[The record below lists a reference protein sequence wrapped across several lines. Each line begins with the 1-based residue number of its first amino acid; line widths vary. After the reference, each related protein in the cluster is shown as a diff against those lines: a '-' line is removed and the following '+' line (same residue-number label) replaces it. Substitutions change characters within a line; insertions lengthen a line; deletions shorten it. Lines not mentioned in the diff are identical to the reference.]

1 MNFSSK
7 INDRIDRIAAQAKE
21 VQQKV
26 ADPLYHVES
35 IQKVINEAIIAVEG
49 LPDDPALLRQEFISA
64 LSQVPGAVASTWKS
78 AADNLRDLH
87 SEISKWKEMGELY
100 DEWQREQEMH
110 HQREQEIKQEI
121 ISGEIKEP
129 TRQEA
134 IRRQAGTR
142 PAVTLGQFRR
152 LSSQLE
158 SGEDSE
164 G

>member
-1 MNFSSK
+1 
-7 INDRIDRIAAQAKE
+7 
-21 VQQKV
+21 
-26 ADPLYHVES
+26 
-35 IQKVINEAIIAVEG
+35 
-49 LPDDPALLRQEFISA
+49 
-64 LSQVPGAVASTWKS
+64 
-78 AADNLRDLH
+78 
-87 SEISKWKEMGELY
+87 MGELY

-121 ISGEIKEP
+121 ISGEMKEP